1 MQDQKL
7 ENLLNLA
14 LDAAPAEREKSLNLN
29 VGFDEE
35 TDTWDVIVKYSGE
48 LTPVEAE
55 TVQVVRLL
63 NEYAIITLT
72 EQQLERL
79 AQFPQIEFVE
89 KPKRLF
95 FALNRGRAA
104 SCVDQVRNLGLNL
117 TGRGVLVAVVD
128 SGVDYTHP
136 DFRNEDGTT
145 RIVSIWD
152 QTIPADGMLVE
163 ADGMVFR
170 NLPPNG
176 YRVGT
181 EYSRERINAA
191 LAADSLEE
199 QQRFVPSR
207 DLSGHGTG
215 VLGIA
220 AGNGRASAG
229 RYRGVAPDSDILV
242 VRLGTPRQG
251 AAGFPRTTELMQGI
265 DYAVRRALELR
276 LPLALNLSFGNTYG
290 AHDGSTL
297 LARYLDDVSNL
308 WKSVISVGTG
318 NEADKAGH
326 TAGDVREGEV
336 TEIPFTIGAYEP
348 ALNMQLW
355 KNYADVYDVAI
366 IHPSGQS
373 TGELRRGLGTQ
384 RFRLGQTELLIY
396 YGEPSLSSKAQ
407 EIYIDFLPVAD
418 YLDAGIWRIQL
429 LPKRIVQGNYDLW
442 MPSAAALGA
451 DTGFLFPMPETTLTI
466 PSTAERVISVSAYN
480 AATDAY
486 AEFSGRGY
494 TRELQGIKP
503 DLAAPGVDVTTTAV
517 GGGYR
522 SVTGTSFASPFVAG
536 AAALLMQ
543 WGIVDGNDPY
553 MYGEKVKAQL
563 IFGARKLRG
572 EAEYP
577 NSRVGWGA
585 LCVENSIP

>member
-1 MQDQKL
+1 M
-7 ENLLNLA
+7 
-14 LDAAPAEREKSLNLN
+14 
-29 VGFDEE
+29 
-35 TDTWDVIVKYSGE
+35 
-48 LTPVEAE
+48 
-55 TVQVVRLL
+55 
-63 NEYAIITLT
+63 
-72 EQQLERL
+72 
-79 AQFPQIEFVE
+79 
-89 KPKRLF
+89 
-95 FALNRGRAA
+95 
-104 SCVDQVRNLGLNL
+104 DQVRNLGLNL

-396 YGEPSLSSKAQ
+396 YGEPSPSSKAPGNL
-407 EIYIDFLPVAD
+407 YRLFTRRGLPGCGHLAD
-418 YLDAGIWRIQL
+418 SAPAEADRPGQL
-429 LPKRIVQGNYDLW
+429 
-442 MPSAAALGA
+442 
-451 DTGFLFPMPETTLTI
+451 
-466 PSTAERVISVSAYN
+466 
-480 AATDAY
+480 
-486 AEFSGRGY
+486 
-494 TRELQGIKP
+494 
-503 DLAAPGVDVTTTAV
+503 
-517 GGGYR
+517 
-522 SVTGTSFASPFVAG
+522 
-536 AAALLMQ
+536 
-543 WGIVDGNDPY
+543 
-553 MYGEKVKAQL
+553 
-563 IFGARKLRG
+563 
-572 EAEYP
+572 
-577 NSRVGWGA
+577 
-585 LCVENSIP
+585 

>member
-14 LDAAPAEREKSLNLN
+14 LDADRAEREKSLNLN

-35 TDTWDVIVKYSGE
+35 TDTWDVIVKYSGD
-48 LTPVEAE
+48 LMSVEAE

-220 AGNGRASAG
+220 AGNGRGICRAISG
-229 RYRGVAPDSDILV
+229 RS
-242 VRLGTPRQG
+242 TRQRYSGG
-251 AAGFPRTTELMQGI
+251 AAGDTQ
-265 DYAVRRALELR
+265 A
-276 LPLALNLSFGNTYG
+276 
-290 AHDGSTL
+290 GSGG
-297 LARYLDDVSNL
+297 VSQNH
-308 WKSVISVGTG
+308 GTH
-318 NEADKAGH
+318 AGH
-326 TAGDVREGEV
+326 RLC
-336 TEIPFTIGAYEP
+336 GA
-348 ALNMQLW
+348 
-355 KNYADVYDVAI
+355 
-366 IHPSGQS
+366 SG
-373 TGELRRGLGTQ
+373 
-384 RFRLGQTELLIY
+384 
-396 YGEPSLSSKAQ
+396 
-407 EIYIDFLPVAD
+407 
-418 YLDAGIWRIQL
+418 AGI
-429 LPKRIVQGNYDLW
+429 
-442 MPSAAALGA
+442 AAA
-451 DTGFLFPMPETTLTI
+451 
-466 PSTAERVISVSAYN
+466 
-480 AATDAY
+480 
-486 AEFSGRGY
+486 
-494 TRELQGIKP
+494 
-503 DLAAPGVDVTTTAV
+503 
-517 GGGYR
+517 
-522 SVTGTSFASPFVAG
+522 AG
-536 AAALLMQ
+536 AESELWQ
-543 WGIVDGNDPY
+543 Y
-553 MYGEKVKAQL
+553 
-563 IFGARKLRG
+563 LRC
-572 EAEYP
+572 P
-577 NSRVGWGA
+577 
-585 LCVENSIP
+585 